1 MAEAAPGGSPSPAQ
15 KSSSPPE
22 KSPSSATQKAPGP
35 AAAGGPA
42 KPAGA
47 GPAAQAPG
55 AFKVIRNQPQPEGGS
70 AGMLMND
77 PTLYTR
83 TDSTLTSVQ
92 RLLDDLRRNP
102 KKYFKL
108 NIIDF

>member
-42 KPAGA
+42 KPTLPIDLAMDRL
-47 GPAAQAPG
+47 AQ
-55 AFKVIRNQPQPEGGS
+55 
-70 AGMLMND
+70 
-77 PTLYTR
+77 
-83 TDSTLTSVQ
+83 
-92 RLLDDLRRNP
+92 
-102 KKYFKL
+102 
-108 NIIDF
+108 